1 MPRHLSFVTIF
12 PLFLTHDR
20 FCKIQSTLYM
30 SIYLEI
36 TSIEPKLSKPTY
48 QNEELEQILQ
58 QNAANSDLNL
68 DKKNLTDDD
77 MLIVAYFGIQQN
89 TVSTI
94 PPLTT
99 CETHR
104 FTQKP
109 NIRQVQRKQINTI
122 TQCPIQVPYFP
133 FFSKPSHT

>member
-1 MPRHLSFVTIF
+1 M
-12 PLFLTHDR
+12 
-20 FCKIQSTLYM
+20 LYM

-36 TSIEPKLSKPTY
+36 TSIEPKLPKPTY
-48 QNEELEQILQ
+48 RNEELEQILQ
-58 QNAANSDLNL
+58 QNAASSDLNL

-104 FTQKP
+104 FTETEYQTTPAKT
-109 NIRQVQRKQINTI
+109 NKHHHTVSHSGSA
-122 TQCPIQVPYFP
+122 FP
-133 FFSKPSHT
+133 FFSNPSPT